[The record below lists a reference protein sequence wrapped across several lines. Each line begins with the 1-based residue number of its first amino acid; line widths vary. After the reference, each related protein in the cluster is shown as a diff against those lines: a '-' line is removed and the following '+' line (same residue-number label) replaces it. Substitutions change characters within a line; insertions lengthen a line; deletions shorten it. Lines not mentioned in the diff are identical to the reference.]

1 MESELSHLSTLIPL
15 PEYLFGI
22 KTRSFGYNGQFKRR
36 CLFIMNHVTHFD
48 WMFSWGVIERQG
60 DLFFWKAI
68 SKDALRNLLII
79 GKLVHRHSV
88 ELIILL

>member
-1 MESELSHLSTLIPL
+1 
-15 PEYLFGI
+15 
-22 KTRSFGYNGQFKRR
+22 
-36 CLFIMNHVTHFD
+36 
-48 WMFSWGVIERQG
+48 MFSWGVIERQG

-68 SKDALRNLLII
+68 SKDALRNFLII